1 MKKPPEEFDE
11 KEAQARFEA
20 ALRGA
25 LKTKTVCEA
34 LQGQALNR
42 ESTKI

>member
-1 MKKPPEEFDE
+1 MTQRPDEKFDE

-25 LKTKTVCEA
+25 LKIPHDAVEGKTEA
-34 LQGQALNR
+34 A
-42 ESTKI
+42 S